1 MTLFLSQH
9 RTYIMGISMICV
21 MLFHQRFLD
30 GNFFDFFHHC
40 GRWGVDV
47 FLVVSGF
54 GIAFSISKNNR
65 KTYFVHIINRLL
77 PTCVFF
83 GLINTFF
90 SLVIFHAAVQRRLY
104 FMLPFSL
111 EHWYIFAIAIYYLLA
126 PYICKTIYKYK
137 ITILCVTVI
146 ISYIMLYITR
156 IEMSITN
163 IDVSIIWPLDWAIE
177 RFPAFCFGMILFT
190 MHNWKI
196 ERYFFVFSAFLIC
209 LLSYL
214 MMSEIK
220 LFGSLIYCDQIFML
234 LIPAFCLFCGILEK
248 ATDILRITNC
258 VKWVGKYSLQ
268 MYLAHE
274 LCFALVKRYVP
285 CSQNSQ
291 FLIAILISILYA
303 YLVYLLVGK
312 IKILRR

>member
-1 MTLFLSQH
+1 M
-9 RTYIMGISMICV
+9 
-21 MLFHQRFLD
+21 
-30 GNFFDFFHHC
+30 
-40 GRWGVDV
+40 
-47 FLVVSGF
+47 
-54 GIAFSISKNNR
+54 
-65 KTYFVHIINRLL
+65 
-77 PTCVFF
+77 
-83 GLINTFF
+83 
-90 SLVIFHAAVQRRLY
+90 
-104 FMLPFSL
+104 
-111 EHWYIFAIAIYYLLA
+111 
-126 PYICKTIYKYK
+126 
-137 ITILCVTVI
+137 TVI

-196 ERYFFVFSAFLIC
+196 DRYFFVFSAFLIC